1 MSFDLRALAEPFD
14 PRKVSWRVGSV
25 TKKKDK
31 AMPLAYLTS
40 RDIMDRL
47 DEVVGPEN
55 WQTKIEQ
62 TSQGVFI
69 CQMGI
74 NIPSTGWVWKTDVSG
89 ETQIEGEKGGSS
101 GSIKRAAV
109 SWGIG
114 RYLYG
119 IHVGWTP
126 IDEWKRFSDSTLAQL
141 AKKLPRPASVTPMS
155 KRLTTISKRLATPD
169 SGEVETVK
177 LLAIFEKQSK
187 TESEVEFIALANEFM
202 NSDSLTI
209 ESEIPRSKA
218 NSFFSTKL
226 K

>member
-1 MSFDLRALAEPFD
+1 MTFDLRALAEPFD

-62 TSQGVFI
+62 TAQGVFI

-74 NIPSTGWVWKTDVSG
+74 FIPSTGWVWKTDVSG

-114 RYLYG
+114 RYLYDV
-119 IHVGWTP
+119 HVGWTP
-126 IDEWKRFSDSTLAQL
+126 IDEWKRFSQATLDQL
-141 AKKLPRPASVTPMS
+141 AKKLPRPATAVNPMS
-155 KRLTTISKRLATPD
+155 KRLSTSS

-177 LLAIFEKQSK
+177 LLAIFEKQKK
-187 TESEVEFIALANEFM
+187 TESKVEFVALANEFM
-202 NSDSLTI
+202 ESDSLTI